1 MDGLFAAMKPS
12 FAGVLN
18 LSKFIKGVEKY
29 AKSQNINLKGFRSK
43 KIPTFKN
50 AVQYIKDGFKRD
62 CPVALNVHLNW
73 KAKLK
78 PAGAFSGEKTVGR
91 HWVTITGIEDKTEG
105 RKRTVTLIVSSWGK
119 EYKLDFSDVYYY
131 SSYWAIIYFLW

>member
-1 MDGLFAAMKPS
+1 MGKIRSKPTVGSQKTKFSLWRAVRSVGQPS

-50 AVQYIKDGFKRD
+50 AVRPSQPYDI
-62 CPVALNVHLNW
+62 PY
-73 KAKLK
+73 
-78 PAGAFSGEKTVGR
+78 FSNF
-91 HWVTITGIEDKTEG
+91 TGI
-105 RKRTVTLIVSSWGK
+105 
-119 EYKLDFSDVYYY
+119 
-131 SSYWAIIYFLW
+131 